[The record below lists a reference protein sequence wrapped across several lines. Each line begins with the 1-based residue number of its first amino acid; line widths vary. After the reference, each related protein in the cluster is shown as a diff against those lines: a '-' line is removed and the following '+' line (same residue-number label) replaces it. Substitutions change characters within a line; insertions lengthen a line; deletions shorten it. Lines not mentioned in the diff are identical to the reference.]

1 VLLLAACGSPAPPS
15 TPAPSASPVIASA
28 SAAAAPAT
36 MGAEVTFRETGLAPR
51 SAVNLVVTADG
62 FADYGCANA
71 NGRLAGPSLPVTGQV
86 SALSQLHADG
96 TGELSGSIRLAP
108 PPSAGIECRP
118 DQRQL
123 VTSARYTHLE
133 LSDVTNRVRAALS
146 GQVSTP

>member
-1 VLLLAACGSPAPPS
+1 
-15 TPAPSASPVIASA
+15 VITSV

-51 SAVNLVVTADG
+51 AAINVVVTADG
-62 FADYGCANA
+62 FADYGCADPS
-71 NGRLAGPSLPVTGQV
+71 GRLAGPSLPVTGQV
-86 SALSQLHADG
+86 SALSQLHADAA
-96 TGELSGSIRLAP
+96 GELGATLRLAP
-108 PPSAGIECRP
+108 PPPSGIECRP

-133 LSDVTNRVRAALS
+133 LSDVTNRVRAAFS